1 MKILI
6 VDDEVVSLTKM
17 DRLLQR
23 LGYETLVARDG
34 AEGWKIWKEER
45 VRIVITDWMM
55 PGIDGLEL
63 CSRIKDAEGSR
74 YTYVIM
80 VTQKEDTHDMVTA
93 MDAGADDFITKPYV
107 RAELAVRIRAGER
120 VLSLESRDVVI
131 FSLAKLA
138 ESRDPETGNHLE
150 RIRFY
155 SKELAEAIGR
165 SGSSTQEIDRLFID
179 NIFLTSPLHDI
190 GKVGIPDAILLKPGK
205 FNNEEFEIMKTHS
218 RIGFETINEA
228 YKKYPKA
235 DYLKMSAEIALSHH
249 EKFNGTGYP
258 DGLAGND
265 IPLAARIVAL
275 SDVYDALVNK
285 RVYKDGFTH
294 DMAKSIIIK
303 DKGTHFDPMAVDAF
317 LSREERFIEIFKQ
330 FDDG

>member
-23 LGYETLVARDG
+23 LGYETLVATDG

-63 CSRIKDAEGSR
+63 CSRIKNAEGSR

-80 VTQKEDTHDMVTA
+80 VTQKENTHDIVTA
-93 MDAGADDFITKPYV
+93 MDAGADDFITKPHV
-107 RAELAVRIRAGER
+107 KAELAVRIRAGER

-155 SKELAEAIGR
+155 SKELAEVIGR
-165 SGSSTQEIDRLFID
+165 SDSTQEIDRLFID

-218 RIGFETINEA
+218 RIGFDTINEA

-265 IPLAARIVAL
+265 IPLAARIVAM

-285 RVYKDGFTH
+285 RVYKDRFTH
-294 DMAKSIIIK
+294 DMTKSIIIK
-303 DKGTHFDPMAVDAF
+303 DKGTHFDPMVVDAF

>member
-17 DRLLQR
+17 DRLLHG
-23 LGYETLVARDG
+23 LGYETLMAKDG

-55 PGIDGLEL
+55 PVIDGLEL
-63 CSRIKDAEGSR
+63 CSRIKNAEGSR

-80 VTQKEDTHDMVTA
+80 VTQKENTHDIVTA
-93 MDAGADDFITKPYV
+93 MDAGADDFITKPHV
-107 RAELAVRIRAGER
+107 KAELAVRIRAGER

-155 SKELAEAIGR
+155 SKELAEVIGR
-165 SGSSTQEIDRLFID
+165 SDSTQEIDRLFID

-218 RIGFETINEA
+218 RIGFDTINEA

-265 IPLAARIVAL
+265 IPLAARIVAM

-285 RVYKDGFTH
+285 RVYKDRFTH

-303 DKGTHFDPMAVDAF
+303 DKGTHFDPMVVNAF

>member
-23 LGYETLVARDG
+23 LGYETLVATDG

-63 CSRIKDAEGSR
+63 CSRIKNAEGSR

-80 VTQKEDTHDMVTA
+80 VTQKENTHDIVTA

-107 RAELAVRIRAGER
+107 KAELAVRIRAGER

-165 SGSSTQEIDRLFID
+165 SDSTQEIDRLFID

-205 FNNEEFEIMKTHS
+205 FNNEEFDIMKTHS

-235 DYLKMSAEIALSHH
+235 EYLKMSAEIALSHH
-249 EKFNGTGYP
+249 EKFNGAGYP
-258 DGLAGND
+258 DGLSGND

-285 RVYKDGFTH
+285 RVYKDRFTH

-303 DKGTHFDPMAVDAF
+303 DKGTHFDPMVVDAF

>member
-17 DRLLQR
+17 DRLLQG
-23 LGYETLVARDG
+23 LGYETLMAKDG

-55 PGIDGLEL
+55 PVIDGLEL
-63 CSRIKDAEGSR
+63 CSRIKNAEGSR

-80 VTQKEDTHDMVTA
+80 VTQKENTHDIVTA
-93 MDAGADDFITKPYV
+93 MDAGADDFITKPHV
-107 RAELAVRIRAGER
+107 KAELAVRIRAGER

-155 SKELAEAIGR
+155 SKELAEVIGR
-165 SGSSTQEIDRLFID
+165 SDSTQEIDRLFID

-218 RIGFETINEA
+218 RIGFDTINEA

-265 IPLAARIVAL
+265 IPLAARIVAM

-285 RVYKDGFTH
+285 RVYKDRFTH

-303 DKGTHFDPMAVDAF
+303 DKGTHFDPMVVDAF

>member
-17 DRLLQR
+17 DRLLQG
-23 LGYETLVARDG
+23 LGYETLMATDG

-63 CSRIKDAEGSR
+63 CSRIKNAEGSR

-80 VTQKEDTHDMVTA
+80 VTQKENTHDIVTA

-107 RAELAVRIRAGER
+107 KAELAVRIRAGER

-155 SKELAEAIGR
+155 SKELAEVIGR
-165 SGSSTQEIDRLFID
+165 SDSTQEIDRLFID

-218 RIGFETINEA
+218 RIGFDTINEA

-249 EKFNGTGYP
+249 EKFNGAGYP
-258 DGLAGND
+258 DGLSGND

-285 RVYKDGFTH
+285 RVYKDRFTH

-303 DKGTHFDPMAVDAF
+303 DKGTHFDPMVVDAF